1 MTKQIKKIIKIS
13 LSALFGAGL
22 LSVIIAS
29 SVIMSGSNTSNL
41 FAEIVVSDNTSVLAD
56 KSFSE
61 TTFNGYRD
69 FLKDRGNELDAP
81 VQEYREGFGLW
92 RRPGVNNN
100 ERETTFK
107 GIFDNGKDL
116 IIAPGFNHAQA
127 IENVAQDKTFSNKG
141 FLLLDSGINN
151 PVGNVSTVE
160 FRMEQAG
167 FQCGVAASEFLSVN
181 REIFGAD
188 GSLKIGG
195 FVGLAFPS
203 TLDFLIGYQKGM
215 VAWNQANANA
225 IDPVQIEWVD
235 LGNNVGAYTSGS
247 FGIGD
252 GRQVS
257 QTLITQGADVIMPVA
272 GPQTLDTITEI
283 ELQSRPVVI
292 VGVDS
297 PQEDN
302 SGLQKPIPGLGSKKI
317 KYFDGKDSDNNNIIQ
332 FSAEKK
338 LDIAVQGTLTAISN
352 KDGSNFAEFD
362 GSDYGGFGWRN
373 VIALGPTGA
382 SAVGISNAG
391 KDYFTQGLGGDPIDS
406 ETSDY
411 EGYGEVVAGLETN
424 SIFKEMIGPI
434 NEEVYLYNS
443 KDGSGTGRGIAS
455 INKYLDGLNNF
466 TDEYVAQDQ
475 RLNGSNFAPPVQTHE
490 LPVVINDE
498 QNLRRREP

>member
-69 FLKDRGNELDAP
+69 FLKNRGNDLTEP

-167 FQCGVAASEFLSVN
+167 FQCGVAASEFLNVN
-181 REIFGAD
+181 EDIFGAD

-215 VAWNQANANA
+215 VAWNQANPNA
-225 IDPVQIEWVD
+225 KTPIEWVD

-252 GRQVS
+252 GRQIS
-257 QTLITQGADVIMPVA
+257 QTLITQGADIIMPIA

-283 ELQSRPVVI
+283 ELQSRPVAI
-292 VGVDS
+292 IGVDS

-302 SGLQKPIPGLGSKKI
+302 PGLQKRIPGLGSNNI
-317 KYFDGKDSDNNNIIQ
+317 KDFNGKDSNNNNIIR

-352 KDGSNFAEFD
+352 NDGSNFAEFD
-362 GSDYGGFGWRN
+362 GSEYGGFGWKN
-373 VIALGPTGA
+373 IIALGPTGA

-391 KDYFTQGLGGDPIDS
+391 KDYFTKGLGGDPSDS
-406 ETSDY
+406 SKPQFGD
-411 EGYGEVVAGLETN
+411 VVASLETN
-424 SIFKEMIGPI
+424 SIFKEMIQDK
-434 NEEVYLYNS
+434 NSNVEEKVYLYNT
-443 KDGSGTGRGIAS
+443 KDGLGTGEGIAS
-455 INKYLDGLNNF
+455 INKYSNGLDNF
-466 TDEYVAQDQ
+466 TFEYVPQDQ
-475 RLNGSNFAPPVQTHE
+475 RLNGSNFAPPIE
-490 LPVVINDE
+490 APKLPIVLNDSQSLKRKE
-498 QNLRRREP
+498 S

>member
-29 SVIMSGSNTSNL
+29 SVIMSGGNTSNL

-69 FLKDRGNELDAP
+69 FLKNRGDELKDP
-81 VQEYREGFGLW
+81 VQDYREGFGLW
-92 RRPGVNNN
+92 RRPGTNNN

-141 FLLLDSGINN
+141 FLLLDSGIAN

-167 FQCGVAASEFLSVN
+167 FQCGVAASQFLNSN
-181 REIFGAD
+181 ENIFGKD

-215 VAWNQANANA
+215 VAWNQANPSAK
-225 IDPVQIEWVD
+225 QIEWID
-235 LGNNVGAYTSGS
+235 LGPNVGAYTSGS

-252 GRQVS
+252 GRQIS
-257 QTLITQGADVIMPVA
+257 QNLLIKGADVIMPIA
-272 GPQTLDTITEI
+272 GPQTLDAITEI
-283 ELQSRPVVI
+283 GLQNRPVVI
-292 VGVDS
+292 IGVDS
-297 PQEDN
+297 PQEEN
-302 SGLQKPIPGLGSKKI
+302 LGLQKPIPNLGSENI
-317 KYFDGKDSDNNNIIQ
+317 KAFDGTPSDNNNIIQ

-338 LDIAVQGTLTAISN
+338 LNIAVQGTLTAISN
-352 KDGSNFAEFD
+352 TEKPNEAEFD
-362 GSDYGGFGWRN
+362 GSSYGGFGWRN
-373 VIALGPTGA
+373 IIALGPDGS
-382 SAVGISNAG
+382 SAVGISKAG
-391 KDYFTQGLGGDPIDS
+391 EDYFTKGLGGDPS
-406 ETSDY
+406 AG
-411 EGYGEVVAGLETN
+411 GYADVVAGLLTN
-424 SIFKEMIGPI
+424 PVFNEMIGP
-434 NEEVYLYNS
+434 EGQVSFYNTT
-443 KDGSGTGRGIAS
+443 DGSGTGEGVAS
-455 INKYLDGLNNF
+455 IDKYSNGLNNF
-466 TDEYVAQDQ
+466 KTEYVEEAL
-475 RLNGSNFAPPVQTHE
+475 RLNGTHFAPPP
-490 LPVVINDE
+490 LPKSPIVLNDV
-498 QNLRRREP
+498 QNLKRKES